1 MKFLKLISFVFIFFS
16 IFPLTRSLSSERNDS
31 ENYKVLSSTNNSF
44 SISTVELNIIEGDK
58 YIKKGDFEKA
68 KESFKKATELSKKMA
83 IFYLDINN
91 SFKGID
97 ARIPNEMKKKG
108 LEILKIQ
115 AKTNER
121 LASIYIREEQ
131 PEVAVPLLVEI
142 IRIMSP
148 NSIEGKKAYKNLIK
162 LGFLETPFKG

>member
-1 MKFLKLISFVFIFFS
+1 MKSLKLISLVFIFFG
-16 IFPLTRSLSSERNDS
+16 ILPFTRSVYSERNDS
-31 ENYKVLSSTNNSF
+31 ANYKVLSSTNKSF
-44 SISTVELNIIEGDK
+44 SISTVELNIIEGDNF
-58 YIKKGDFEKA
+58 IKKGDFEKA
-68 KESFKKATELSKKMA
+68 KESFKKARELSKKMA
-83 IFYLDINN
+83 IFYLDLNN

-97 ARIPNEMKKKG
+97 ARVPNEMKKKG
-108 LEILKIQ
+108 LAILKIQ

-148 NSIEGKKAYKNLIK
+148 NSIEGKKAYQNLIK
-162 LGFLETPFKG
+162 LGFLETPFNG

>member
-1 MKFLKLISFVFIFFS
+1 MKFLKLFSYVFIFFS
-16 IFPLTRSLSSERNDS
+16 IFPLTRAVSSERNDS
-31 ENYKVLSSTNNSF
+31 ENYKVLSSSNSTF

-58 YIKKGDFEKA
+58 FIKKGDFEKA
-68 KESFKKATELSKKMA
+68 KESFKKARELSKKMA

-97 ARIPNEMKKKG
+97 ARIPNEMQKKG

-121 LASIYIREEQ
+121 LAFLYIREEQ

-148 NSIEGKKAYKNLIK
+148 TSIEGKKAYQNLIE

>member
-1 MKFLKLISFVFIFFS
+1 
-16 IFPLTRSLSSERNDS
+16 
-31 ENYKVLSSTNNSF
+31 
-44 SISTVELNIIEGDK
+44 
-58 YIKKGDFEKA
+58 
-68 KESFKKATELSKKMA
+68 MA

-148 NSIEGKKAYKNLIK
+148 NSIEGKKAYQNLIK
-162 LGFLETPFKG
+162 LGFLETPFNG